1 MPIDDAHMAALHYG
15 SKKNLEFEGETYD
28 APQFTEEQMKKAN
41 DARKWVLVKK
51 HILSCDELTQK
62 ELFIKNG
69 FEQKEYYNKTLG
81 KTVKSKNWTKDPKS
95 NKTPE
100 QFSWDACFNSKKS
113 SHDCLGYG
121 SHNRRRYS
129 QEVYIRLLLSGTQ
142 IKTI

>member
-62 ELFIKNG
+62 ELFIENG
-69 FEQKEYYNKTLG
+69 FEQKEQYSKQFGEN
-81 KTVKSKNWTKDPKS
+81 VKSEKWTKDPKS
-95 NKTPE
+95 NRTPE
-100 QFSWDACFNSKKS
+100 Q
-113 SHDCLGYG
+113 
-121 SHNRRRYS
+121 
-129 QEVYIRLLLSGTQ
+129 
-142 IKTI
+142 

>member
-1 MPIDDAHMAALHYG
+1 MAALHYG

-69 FEQKEYYNKTLG
+69 FEQKEQYSKKWGGN
-81 KTVKSKNWTKDPKS
+81 VKSEKLKTKVL
-95 NKTPE
+95 
-100 QFSWDACFNSKKS
+100 W
-113 SHDCLGYG
+113 
-121 SHNRRRYS
+121 
-129 QEVYIRLLLSGTQ
+129 I
-142 IKTI
+142 